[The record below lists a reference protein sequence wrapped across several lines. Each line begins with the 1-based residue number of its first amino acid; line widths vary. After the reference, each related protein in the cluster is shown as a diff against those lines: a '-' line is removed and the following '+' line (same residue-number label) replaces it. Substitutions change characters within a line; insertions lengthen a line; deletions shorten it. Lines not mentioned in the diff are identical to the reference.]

1 VTATGRPRPSA
12 WRLSPRHRAVRDA
25 KPGRARTVLAA
36 VAAVALVAACG
47 GGGGRPGDD
56 RAGGPRG
63 DAAPRAVR
71 LSPTE
76 PGPQGRVPQFVVE
89 CGFSHAAPDDP
100 IVHPGHS
107 GRSHLH
113 VFFGNTTTTADSTV
127 AALEAGGTT
136 CDQRLDRA
144 AYWAPALLDHG
155 QPVSPT
161 KAVAYYRP
169 GVGVDPRAVEPY
181 PLGLAMLGGDQTAA
195 APQSLDVVA
204 WTCGTGS
211 APAATPPT
219 CPEGR
224 PLRMAVSFPDCWD
237 GEHLDSA
244 DHVSHVARS
253 RDGAC
258 PAAQP
263 VPVPQLLLTISYP
276 VTGGGH
282 DLTLASGSLLT
293 GHADFLNVWDEDKL
307 RIEVETCLVR
317 GVTCGVASNRA

>member
-1 VTATGRPRPSA
+1 LPPSPRWPSWPRAGAAAGGQATIGRAAPAATRPPGPSA
-12 WRLSPRHRAVRDA
+12 CRPPSPG
-25 KPGRARTVLAA
+25 P
-36 VAAVALVAACG
+36 
-47 GGGGRPGDD
+47 
-56 RAGGPRG
+56 RAGSPSSWSSAGSATPPR
-63 DAAPRAVR
+63 
-71 LSPTE
+71 TT
-76 PGPQGRVPQFVVE
+76 
-89 CGFSHAAPDDP
+89 
-100 IVHPGHS
+100 
-107 GRSHLH
+107 RSS
-113 VFFGNTTTTADSTV
+113 TRTTTADSTV